1 MRHVSSLDELL
12 ASTAALVTEDHTP
25 ACQVAVARDGALLAF
40 ETFGAATNDSR
51 FCVFSATKPIVASAV
66 WLLIGDGSVDPAQRV
81 VDLVPEFTGH
91 GKDVITVEQVLLHT
105 SGFPNAA
112 LDFAAG
118 AVPAQRRA
126 AFATWELEWEP
137 GTRFEYHALS
147 AHWVLVDI
155 IERVTGRDFRDVI
168 EDRVSAPLGLPRL
181 LGIPE
186 DRQGD
191 VIDAAPVGAWVE
203 SDIDILGLANDPD
216 ARAAGV
222 PGGGG
227 IMSAATMAG
236 FYQGVLRNPG
246 GLWDA
251 GVLADAT
258 TKIRC
263 RFEDPLMHVP
273 VNRTLGL
280 VVAGDDGMHQLRY
293 AMFGAACSPGAY
305 GHAGAFSQ
313 VAWADPATGTSFA
326 LLKNGCNADLIADAV
341 NIMPLTDLAS
351 RLD

>member
-1 MRHVSSLDELL
+1 MSSLDELL
-12 ASTAALVTEDHTP
+12 GATAALVAEGATP
-25 ACQVAVARDGALLAF
+25 ACQMAVARDGDLLAF
-40 ETFGAATNDSR
+40 ESFGDATNTSR

-66 WLLIGDGSVDPAQRV
+66 WQLIADGSVDPTRRV
-81 VDLVPEFTGH
+81 ADLVPEFATH

-112 LDFAAG
+112 LDFVAG
-118 AVPAQRRA
+118 AVPETRRA
-126 AFATWELEWEP
+126 AFSDWELEWEP
-137 GTRFEYHALS
+137 GSRFEYHALS

-155 IERVTGRDFRDVI
+155 IERVTGLDFRDAI
-168 EDRVSAPLGLPRL
+168 EQRISAPLGLPRL
-181 LGIPE
+181 LGIPV
-186 DRQGD
+186 DQQDD
-191 VIDAAPVGAWVE
+191 VVAAVPVGAWVE
-203 SDIDILGLANDPD
+203 SDIDILGLANDPR

-227 IMSAATMAG
+227 IMTAASMAI

-246 GLWDA
+246 VWDA
-251 GVLADAT
+251 AVLADAT
-258 TKIRC
+258 TNIRC

-273 VNRTLGL
+273 VNRTIGL
-280 VVAGDDGMHQLRY
+280 VLAGDDGMHQLRY
-293 AMFGAACSPGAY
+293 AMFGAACSPGAF

-341 NIMPLTDLAS
+341 GVMPLTDLAS